1 MCRWLAYTGNPIP
14 LEAVLFRARHSLID
28 QSLHSRMGATTT
40 NGDGFGIGW
49 YGRPDE
55 IPFRYRSVHPAWNDR
70 NLREAARAIHSSHFV
85 AHIRAATDTPIQETN
100 CHPFRHG
107 RWLFVHN
114 GLIRRYHKLRHDL
127 MMRIDP
133 ALFPSIEGST
143 DSEVMFH
150 LALTFGLE
158 HTPVAALERM
168 VGVIE
173 ETAARRGV
181 SEPINM
187 TVCAT
192 DGAQVVAVRYSSE
205 RQSRTLFHSTSFRH
219 LHALYPDDPRIAAV
233 GNDAFLVLSEPL
245 VDLPD
250 AWEEIPEGMA
260 IVARK
265 GAIEQHA
272 FTPRLP
278 RDGNHGNH
286 GGNGAIGGHAPGG

>member
-14 LEAVLFRARHSLID
+14 LETVLFRAHHSLID
-28 QSLHSRMGATTT
+28 QSLHSRLGATTT

-70 NLREAARAIHSSHFV
+70 NLREAARAIHSPHFV
-85 AHIRAATDTPIQETN
+85 AHIRAATDTPIQESN

-114 GLIRRYHKLRHDL
+114 GLIRRYHRLRHDL

-133 ALFPSIEGST
+133 ALFPSVEGST

-158 HTPVAALERM
+158 HTPLPALERM
-168 VGVIE
+168 AGLIE
-173 ETAARRGV
+173 ETAARHGV
-181 SEPINM
+181 AQPINM

-192 DGAQVVAVRYSSE
+192 DGEQVVAVRYSSE

-219 LHALYPDDPRIAAV
+219 LHELYPDDPRIAAV
-233 GNDAFLVLSEPL
+233 GDDGFLVLSEPL

-250 AWEEIPEGMA
+250 AWEEIPESTA
-260 IVARK
+260 IVSRHGEVA
-265 GAIEQHA
+265 Q
-272 FTPRLP
+272 FPFVPRAP
-278 RDGNHGNH
+278 RNGNNGNHFHRG
-286 GGNGAIGGHAPGG
+286 

>member
-14 LEAVLFRARHSLID
+14 LETVLFRARHSLID
-28 QSLHSRMGATTT
+28 QSLHSRLGATTT

-70 NLREAARAIHSSHFV
+70 NLREAARAIHSPHFV
-85 AHIRAATDTPIQETN
+85 AHIRAATDTPIQESN

-114 GLIRRYHKLRHDL
+114 GLIRRYHRLRHDL

-133 ALFPSIEGST
+133 ALFPSVEGST

-158 HTPVAALERM
+158 HTPLPALERM
-168 VGVIE
+168 AGLIE
-173 ETAARRGV
+173 ETAARHGV
-181 SEPINM
+181 AQPINM

-192 DGAQVVAVRYSSE
+192 DGEQVVAVRYSSE
-205 RQSRTLFHSTSFRH
+205 HQSRTLFHSTSFRH
-219 LHALYPDDPRIAAV
+219 LHELYPDDPRIAAV
-233 GNDAFLVLSEPL
+233 GDDGFLVLSEPL

-250 AWEEIPEGMA
+250 A
-260 IVARK
+260 
-265 GAIEQHA
+265 
-272 FTPRLP
+272 
-278 RDGNHGNH
+278 
-286 GGNGAIGGHAPGG
+286 